1 MKNNDSALAIARL
14 YNEWLDECVSYKSD
28 CTMRSYETSVTSF
41 IDYLV
46 QCKQQKIDG
55 FCTEDAFSAENIK
68 NWLLWIKNEKN
79 IKPQSC
85 NVRLS
90 NLRAFLKFM
99 SKKNVKYANIYLAS
113 KAVDLLKAEK
123 VQIKSLT
130 KEAIKT
136 LLSIPDTK
144 TFTGMRDV
152 VLMSLMYTT
161 GCRIN
166 EALSIKLA
174 DLHIEG
180 KTAFM
185 SVLGKGSKR
194 RTPYLSSV
202 VVQNIKVYLKKHFSL
217 NSDNECYL
225 FYSNYKGSF
234 CKLSQ
239 EAVRKQLI
247 KYVQAAHKLCKDVPL
262 DFHSHQFRHSMSV
275 HRLEDN
281 MNIVQLSKELG
292 HTSIETT
299 MAYLDVIPGKKE
311 QAIAELESENVKS
324 IPSKWKSQTQKLDEL
339 FKRRH

>member
-1 MKNNDSALAIARL
+1 MKNNSALAIARL
-14 YNEWLDECVSYKSD
+14 YNEWLDESVNYKSG
-28 CTMRSYETSVTSF
+28 CTIRSYETSVTSF
-41 IDYLV
+41 IGYLV

-68 NWLLWIKNEKN
+68 NWMLWIKNEMN

-90 NLRAFLKFM
+90 NLRAFLKFI
-99 SKKNVKYANIYLAS
+99 SKKDIRYASTYLAS
-113 KAVDLLKAEK
+113 KDVDLLKTEK
-123 VQIKSLT
+123 VQIRSLT
-130 KEAIKT
+130 REAIKT

-144 TFTGMRDV
+144 TFTGMRDI

-174 DLHIEG
+174 DLHIDN
-180 KTAFM
+180 KPSFM
-185 SVLGKGSKR
+185 SVLGKGNKR

-202 VVQNIKVYLKKHFSL
+202 MVQNIKVYLKKYFSL
-217 NSDNECYL
+217 SSDNERYL
-225 FYSNYKGSF
+225 FYSNYKGQF

-239 EAVRKQLI
+239 EAIRKQLT
-247 KYVQAAHKLCKDVPL
+247 KYVQVAHRQSKDVPL
-262 DFHSHQFRHSMSV
+262 EFHTHQFRHSMSV
-275 HRLEDN
+275 HRLEDD

-292 HTSIETT
+292 HARIETT
-299 MAYLDVIPGKKE
+299 MVSLDVVPGKKE

-324 IPSKWKSQTQKLDEL
+324 LPRKWESQAQKLNEL

>member
-1 MKNNDSALAIARL
+1 MTMKNNSALTIARL
-14 YNEWLDECVSYKSD
+14 YNEWLDECVNYKSD
-28 CTMRSYETSVTSF
+28 CTIRSYETSVTSF
-41 IDYLV
+41 IDYIV

-68 NWLLWIKNEKN
+68 NWMLWLKNEMN

-99 SKKNVKYANIYLAS
+99 SKKNIKYASTYLAS
-113 KAVDLLKAEK
+113 KDVDLLKTEK
-123 VQIKSLT
+123 VQIKSLSR
-130 KEAIKT
+130 EAIKT

-174 DLHIEG
+174 DLHIDNKPG
-180 KTAFM
+180 FM
-185 SVLGKGSKR
+185 SVSGKGNRR

-202 VVQNIKVYLKKHFSL
+202 MVQNIKVYLKKHFSL
-217 NSDNECYL
+217 SSDNERYL
-225 FYSNYKGSF
+225 FYSNYKDPF

-247 KYVQAAHKLCKDVPL
+247 K
-262 DFHSHQFRHSMSV
+262 
-275 HRLEDN
+275 
-281 MNIVQLSKELG
+281 
-292 HTSIETT
+292 
-299 MAYLDVIPGKKE
+299 
-311 QAIAELESENVKS
+311 
-324 IPSKWKSQTQKLDEL
+324 
-339 FKRRH
+339 

>member
-1 MKNNDSALAIARL
+1 MKNNSALVIAQL
-14 YNEWLDECVSYKSD
+14 YNEWLDECVNYKSD
-28 CTMRSYETSVTSF
+28 CTIRSYEISVTSF

-46 QCKQQKIDG
+46 QCKKQKVDG
-55 FCTEDAFSAENIK
+55 FCTEDAFSGENIK
-68 NWLLWIKNEKN
+68 NWLLWIKTEMN

-99 SKKNVKYANIYLAS
+99 SKKNVRYASIYLAS
-113 KAVDLLKAEK
+113 KDVDLLKTEK

-130 KEAIKT
+130 KEAIKA
-136 LLSIPDTK
+136 LLSIPDIK

-174 DLHIEG
+174 DLHIDDKPG
-180 KTAFM
+180 FM
-185 SVLGKGSKR
+185 SILGKGSKH

-202 VVQNIKVYLKKHFSL
+202 VIQNIKVYLKKYFSL
-217 NSDNECYL
+217 NSDNERYL
-225 FYSNYKGSF
+225 FYSNYKGQF

-247 KYVQAAHKLCKDVPL
+247 KYVQAAHQLCKDVPL

-275 HRLEDN
+275 HRLEDD

-299 MAYLDVIPGKKE
+299 MVYLDVVPGKKE
-311 QAIAELESENVKS
+311 QAIAELESESVKGL
-324 IPSKWKSQTQKLDEL
+324 PRKWENQTKKLSEL
-339 FKRRH
+339 FKRRY